1 MTFMGVGTIMNLT
14 AGNLSEDRTDQPQTG
29 GGKVLT
35 MEEAVLGYQLY
46 PKNLYIQWQGDR
58 NVLTYPE
65 GTNLMGEVAGKEKPE
80 VLMTLAELNRLL
92 EADLKGWPQYEWK
105 DGRTLV
111 IMRQG
116 KRYEIDTDKK
126 VLAYVFPIAKG
137 AQNVTS
143 NGQELLA
150 YTKANNLYY
159 VDANGNEFAVTS
171 D

>member
-1 MTFMGVGTIMNLT
+1 
-14 AGNLSEDRTDQPQTG
+14 
-29 GGKVLT
+29 
-35 MEEAVLGYQLY
+35 
-46 PKNLYIQWQGDR
+46 
-58 NVLTYPE
+58 
-65 GTNLMGEVAGKEKPE
+65 MGEVAGKEKPE

-137 AQNVTS
+137 AQNVTGM
-143 NGQELLA
+143 NLPLLPI
-150 YTKANNLYY
+150 KIRI
-159 VDANGNEFAVTS
+159 
-171 D
+171 